1 MSEQMKVMKAFHVQ
15 GDEYGVVVFANSNVV
30 ARREGALEL
39 DEQFNSVSCKRVP
52 GLDSY
57 AKAGKVASR
66 VLVEDFGFWQE
77 CAWCSHQ
84 VDNETE
90 ERVWDGEAVYCSIE
104 CQARRI
110 NQDMDWEKEKK
121 RQQEAEQAGINAAIA
136 EFPGI
141 TDVIATT
148 SYKGDVIAHFHF
160 PGGSSRASWAI
171 GSKSIYPAATDAEA
185 FKSFLASIRAVQHD

>member
-121 RQQEAEQAGINAAIA
+121 DSRKQSKRESMLLSPS
-136 EFPGI
+136 FPELQ
-141 TDVIATT
+141 T
-148 SYKGDVIAHFHF
+148 
-160 PGGSSRASWAI
+160 
-171 GSKSIYPAATDAEA
+171 
-185 FKSFLASIRAVQHD
+185 